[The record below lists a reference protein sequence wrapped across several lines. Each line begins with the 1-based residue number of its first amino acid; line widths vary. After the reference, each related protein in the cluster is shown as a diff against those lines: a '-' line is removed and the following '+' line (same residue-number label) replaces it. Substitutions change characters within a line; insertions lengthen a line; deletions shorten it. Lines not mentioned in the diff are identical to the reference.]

1 MPLWKKFELH
11 NPFEAIARLFWLM
24 QAVTKWKKWRTCND
38 HSLSIIQ
45 VECQDYGHGRP
56 ELRVSRMFVINV
68 TNINEPPFDIS
79 LSSTSVRENLPV
91 GQVLG
96 ELSAE
101 DDDSTNVGLFSILF
115 QYHFFLFNFKNRLT
129 LVLFCLSFHLFLF
142 VTNCITQESDLTWSC
157 RRSR

>member
-1 MPLWKKFELH
+1 M
-11 NPFEAIARLFWLM
+11 
-24 QAVTKWKKWRTCND
+24 
-38 HSLSIIQ
+38 Q

-101 DDDSTNVGLFSILF
+101 DDDSTNVGLFSTLF
-115 QYHFFLFNFKNRLT
+115 QSSFSFEFQEETNIGFGLS
-129 LVLFCLSFHLFLF
+129 VLSSVSVCHKFYY
-142 VTNCITQESDLTWSC
+142 TRE
-157 RRSR
+157 